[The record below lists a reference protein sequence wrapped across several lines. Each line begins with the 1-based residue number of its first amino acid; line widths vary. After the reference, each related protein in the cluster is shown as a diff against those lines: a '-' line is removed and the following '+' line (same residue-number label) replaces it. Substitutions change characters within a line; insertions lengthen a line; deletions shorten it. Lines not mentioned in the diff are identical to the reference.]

1 MRPSE
6 KLARND
12 TEWQGM
18 ARFVSL
24 KRTPFLTYNHHAE
37 VFPQGSASFFLP
49 AFKGMGAF
57 KQAPAASCSAVYGAQ
72 GGAQTA
78 RTASPCLSA
87 GRKHAARG
95 GTGPSGRGPQGA
107 ALRSPEI
114 RLDEKRKNRFESL
127 TGAFPAGFREFLG
140 RMTAAPAARRASA
153 KRRSRSV
160 LLRENGSISCRASGG
175 LRKKGK
181 GDCMADN

>member
-1 MRPSE
+1 MMMQRCSRKGAPLFS
-6 KLARND
+6 
-12 TEWQGM
+12 
-18 ARFVSL
+18 ARF
-24 KRTPFLTYNHHAE
+24 
-37 VFPQGSASFFLP
+37 QGDGSFQTGSGRGLLCGSRSA
-49 AFKGMGAF
+49 
-57 KQAPAASCSAVYGAQ
+57 

-87 GRKHAARG
+87 GRKHPARG
-95 GTGPSGRGPQGA
+95 GTGPSGRGPQGE

-127 TGAFPAGFREFLG
+127 TGAFPAGFRGFLG

-160 LLRENGSISCRASGG
+160 LLRKDEEHFMPRERGIEEKGEGG
-175 LRKKGK
+175 LYGQKER
-181 GDCMADN
+181 AVF

>member
-1 MRPSE
+1 
-6 KLARND
+6 
-12 TEWQGM
+12 M

-24 KRTPFLTYNHHAE
+24 KHTPFLTYNHHAE

-57 KQAPAASCSAVYGAQ
+57 KQAPAASGSAVHGAQ

-127 TGAFPAGFREFLG
+127 TGAFPAGFRGFLG

-160 LLRENGSISCRASGG
+160 LLRKDEEHLMPRERGIEEKGEGG
-175 LRKKGK
+175 LYGRKER
-181 GDCMADN
+181 AVF

>member
-1 MRPSE
+1 
-6 KLARND
+6 
-12 TEWQGM
+12 M
-18 ARFVSL
+18 ARFVSFT
-24 KRTPFLTYNHHAE
+24 RAPFLIYNDDAE

-57 KQAPAASCSAVYGAQ
+57 KQAPAASRSAARGAQ

-78 RTASPCLSA
+78 LTASPCPSA
-87 GRKHAARG
+87 GRTHAARG
-95 GTGPSGRGPQGA
+95 GAGPSGRGPQGA

-127 TGAFPAGFREFLG
+127 TGAFPAGFRGFLG

-160 LLRENGSISCRASGG
+160 LLRKDEEHFIPRERGVEEKGEGG
-175 LRKKGK
+175 LYGRKER
-181 GDCMADN
+181 AVL